1 MKRLIPIVTL
11 GLLAT
16 GCAGTPSATPVAG
29 YTPPPSTY
37 VQAQPSSVV
46 RDAQQRLAA
55 AGFYTGAIDGLW
67 GPDTQAAVERFQ
79 RSRGLQTTGDLNQ
92 VTVSALQTSPPVSAA
107 AAPQPLTVMAPQ
119 QSAAVRDTQQ
129 RLSELGFYDGAV
141 DGVWGPET
149 RAAVERFQRNR
160 GLAVTGDLNPRTTS
174 ALRASAPPAPA
185 APASSAAAQA
195 TDPTSVRTVQNRLRQ
210 LGFFNAPADG
220 VWGPS
225 TQVALES
232 FQRARGLDMSG
243 QLTPSTLAA
252 MGFEPGSF
260 PPRGT
265 AIAAE
270 QLDPAVLQSTQ
281 RELRRLG
288 FYRGAADGVWGA
300 RSQEALARF
309 QQSRGLQ
316 ASGEF
321 NLATLFA
328 LGFDPN
334 NLAASVPP
342 RFSASVPR

>member
-1 MKRLIPIVTL
+1 MKRLIPIVSL
-11 GLLAT
+11 GLLAA
-16 GCAGTPSATPVAG
+16 GCAAPVGSSA
-29 YTPPPSTY
+29 YTAPTSTAPASTY
-37 VQAQPSSVV
+37 TQAQPSAAV
-46 RDAQQRLAA
+46 RDAQQRLSI
-55 AGFYTGAIDGLW
+55 AGFYNGAIDGLW
-67 GPDTQAAVERFQ
+67 GPDTQVAVERFQ
-79 RSRGLQTTGDLNQ
+79 RSRGLQVTGDLNQ
-92 VTVSALQTSPPVSAA
+92 ATASALQASPQLTATAPPQPLIAS
-107 AAPQPLTVMAPQ
+107 APQP
-119 QSAAVRDTQQ
+119 SAAVRDTQQ

-160 GLAVTGDLNPRTTS
+160 GLAVTGDLSPRTTA
-174 ALRASAPPAPA
+174 ALRAAPPV
-185 APASSAAAQA
+185 STAAAQA

-225 TQVALES
+225 TQVALEN
-232 FQRARGLDMSG
+232 FQRAHGLDMSG
-243 QLTPSTLAA
+243 QLTPPTLSA

-265 AIAAE
+265 ANAAE
-270 QLDPAVLQSTQ
+270 QLDPAVVQSAQ

-288 FYRGAADGVWGA
+288 FYRGAADGAWGP

-309 QQSRGLQ
+309 QQSRGVQ

-321 NLATLFA
+321 NPATLSA

-334 NLAASVPP
+334 NLAAGAVAP
-342 RFSASVPR
+342 RYSASVPR